1 MSNFKSIDPKIIS
14 SPDYDISFFGA
25 ENLHPFDTR
34 KYGRAWHLL
43 RSRYGDEI
51 YNRRVKPIK
60 EVDERDLL
68 LVHTQD
74 YLESLKDSGTIARA
88 LELPMLSNTPY
99 HVMRSRLVRP
109 MRLATQGTIMTAY
122 EALKGQIAVNLSGG
136 YHHASEARGE
146 GFCLFAD
153 VPVAIQ
159 KLRQTGLI
167 QPNQQ
172 AIIIDLDAH
181 QGNGYARIF
190 QGQSGVFIFD
200 MYNQSIWPR
209 DEPAKARID
218 YSIGINSGCNSTSYL
233 DLLYHKLP
241 EALDRVPNPA
251 IAFYIAG
258 TDIIAEDALGNLKVT
273 EEASHQRDNFVIDT
287 LVSREIPLAVV
298 LGGGYSRISYRMI
311 ADMVGYIIEEFGD
324 KAQQTTEQHA

>member
-1 MSNFKSIDPKIIS
+1 MPNPKKINPKIIS
-14 SPDYDISFFGA
+14 SPDYDISFYGA

-34 KYGRAWHLL
+34 KYGRAWQLL

-51 YNRRVKPIK
+51 YNRRVKPQS
-60 EVDERDLL
+60 EVDDRDLL

-74 YLESLKDSGTIARA
+74 YLESLKDSGAIARA

-99 HVMRSRLVRP
+99 HVMRSRIIRP
-109 MRLATQGTIMTAY
+109 MRLATQGTIITAR
-122 EALKGQIAVNLSGG
+122 EALTHQIAVNLSGG

-167 QPNQQ
+167 QSNQQ

-181 QGNGYARIF
+181 QGNGHERIF
-190 QGQSGVFIFD
+190 HGQNGVFIFD

-218 YSIGINSGCNSTSYL
+218 YGIGLNSGCNSTSYL

-241 EALDRVPNPA
+241 EALDRVSHPA

-258 TDIIAEDALGNLKVT
+258 TDIIEQDALGNLKVS
-273 EEASHQRDNFVIDT
+273 EEASHERDKFVIDT
-287 LVSREIPLAVV
+287 LVKRQIPLAIV
-298 LGGGYSRISYRMI
+298 LGGGYSRMSYRMI
-311 ADMVGYIIEEFGD
+311 ADMVGYIIEQFGD
-324 KAQQTTEQHA
+324 ASNQDV

>member
-1 MSNFKSIDPKIIS
+1 MPDLKNIDPKIIS

-34 KYGRAWHLL
+34 KYGRAWQLL
-43 RSRYGDEI
+43 RSRYGEEI
-51 YNRRVKPIK
+51 YNRRVKPLK
-60 EVDERDLL
+60 EVDDRDLL

-74 YLESLKDSGTIARA
+74 YLESLKESAIIARA
-88 LELPMLSNTPY
+88 IELPMLSNTPY
-99 HVMRSRLVRP
+99 HVMRSRIIRP
-109 MRLATQGTIMTAY
+109 MRLATQGTIMTAQ

-159 KLRQTGLI
+159 KLRQTGLL
-167 QPNQQ
+167 QSNQQ

-181 QGNGYARIF
+181 QGNGHERIF
-190 QGQSGVFIFD
+190 HGQNGVFIFD

-218 YSIGINSGCNSTSYL
+218 YPIGLNSGCNSTSYL

-241 EALDRVPNPA
+241 EALDRVPNPG

-258 TDIIAEDALGNLKVT
+258 TDIIDEDALGNLKVS
-273 EEASHQRDNFVIDT
+273 EEASHKRDQFVIDT
-287 LVSREIPLAVV
+287 VVERGIPLAIV

-311 ADMVGYIIEEFGD
+311 ADMVGYIIEKFGD
-324 KAQQTTEQHA
+324 SAKQHG